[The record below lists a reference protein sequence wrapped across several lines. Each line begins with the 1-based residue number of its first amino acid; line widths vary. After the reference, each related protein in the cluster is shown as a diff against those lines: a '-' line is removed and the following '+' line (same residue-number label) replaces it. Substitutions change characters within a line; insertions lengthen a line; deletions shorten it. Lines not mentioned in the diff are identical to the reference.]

1 MMLNYKLTPIRSK
14 VLEEIK
20 KIDFRLDE
28 EIQRVQLAL
37 QGKKMLNIS
46 LINDD
51 LVPIYNEM
59 LTLSYA
65 LKIWIL
71 DGLITV
77 TDRPEE
83 LLFLAKDQ
91 FKDLLCL
98 AGRSEKGCTKTISNL
113 CILPYQKFHMGT

>member
-1 MMLNYKLTPIRSK
+1 MMLNYNLTPVRSR
-14 VLEEIK
+14 VLKEIK

-28 EIQRVQLAL
+28 EIQRVQLVL

-83 LLFLAKDQ
+83 LLIIAKDQ

-113 CILPYQKFHMGT
+113 CILPYQDYHTAK

>member
-1 MMLNYKLTPIRSK
+1 MILNYNLTPVRSK

-20 KIDFRLDE
+20 KIDFQLDD

-37 QGKKMLNIS
+37 QGKKMLKIS
-46 LINDD
+46 LIDND
-51 LVPIYNEM
+51 LVHIYNEM

-71 DGLITV
+71 DGLISV

-83 LLFLAKDQ
+83 LLFIARDQ

-98 AGRSEKGCTKTISNL
+98 AGRSEKGCTKKISHR
-113 CILPYQKFHMGT
+113 CILPYQRFHKAI

>member
-1 MMLNYKLTPIRSK
+1 MLNYNLTPFRSK

-20 KIDFRLDE
+20 KIDFQLDE
-28 EIQRVQLAL
+28 EILRVQLAL
-37 QGKKMLNIS
+37 QGKRMLNIS

-71 DGLITV
+71 DGLLTV

-83 LLFLAKDQ
+83 LLLIARDQ
-91 FKDLLCL
+91 FKDLLCF
-98 AGRSEKGCTKTISNL
+98 AGRSGKGCTKTISNR
-113 CILPYQKFHMGT
+113 CILPYQRFENAL